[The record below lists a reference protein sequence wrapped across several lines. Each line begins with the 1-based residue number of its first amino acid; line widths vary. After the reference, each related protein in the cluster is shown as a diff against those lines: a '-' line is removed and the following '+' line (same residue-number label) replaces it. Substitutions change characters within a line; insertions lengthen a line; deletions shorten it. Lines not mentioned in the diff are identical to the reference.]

1 MRHVVPWLAT
11 WLALFWLWMLLVGEW
26 NRQEWIAAAG
36 TASVAATIGEIARTR
51 AGVHPRVPLRW
62 IARSWT
68 TPAMVVV
75 DFGIVMWA
83 LLVSA
88 VRREVVRGVFR
99 SHDFPAGGADPE
111 SATVRAWVGV
121 VATLSPNAYVVDLEP
136 ERGLALLHDLVPHR
150 ASEKPA

>member
-1 MRHVVPWLAT
+1 MRHVVPWVAT

-83 LLVSA
+83 LLATA

-111 SATVRAWVGV
+111 SATVRDRKSV
-121 VATLSPNAYVVDLEP
+121 V
-136 ERGLALLHDLVPHR
+136 
-150 ASEKPA
+150 